1 MTDQIDAIRAKRTN
15 ILILF
20 AGIFLSIFLVF
31 IIVDNALSRLE
42 SLVTQAQTDYKPIAN
57 KSIEVLESSKS
68 GIDKISESSARAID
82 TISPQIPNITH
93 ALNRSLDSVKDEYDD
108 TKKQINADYQDFKST
123 LKIEFQELKEDKKW
137 VKGQVEE
144 FQSELQTWRNL
155 TFISIAIFG
164 AIMFLTSIQSILENG
179 RWFISLFLRNKREE
193 PLP

>member
-1 MTDQIDAIRAKRTN
+1 MTDQIEAIRAKRIN

-31 IIVDNALSRLE
+31 IIVDSALSRLE
-42 SLVTQAQTDYKPIAN
+42 SLVSRAQTDYKPLAN
-57 KSIEVLESSKS
+57 KSIEVLETSKL

-82 TISPQIPNITH
+82 TISPQIPSIAH
-93 ALNRSLDSVKDEYDD
+93 ALDRSLDSVKDEYAD

-123 LKIEFQELKEDKKW
+123 LKLEFQELKEDKKW
-137 VKGQVEE
+137 VKSQIEE

-155 TFISIAIFG
+155 TFISISIFG
-164 AIMFLTSIQSILENG
+164 AIMFLSSIQSILENV
-179 RWFISLFLRNKREE
+179 RWFISLFSSWKQAK